1 MGNNISYQP
10 VTFDDVISASNDPE
24 LWTIITTLPESS
36 KCLITGTC
44 PIDEEEKKIND
55 IIDKRK
61 RTNIIIYGSS
71 SNDLNVIKKYN
82 QLRNAGLRN
91 VYIYTGGLFEWLLL
105 QDIYTAD
112 VFGTTTT
119 ELDILKYSGK
129 PLITKSMLQ
138 IHA

>member
-55 IIDKRK
+55 
-61 RTNIIIYGSS
+61 
-71 SNDLNVIKKYN
+71 
-82 QLRNAGLRN
+82 
-91 VYIYTGGLFEWLLL
+91 
-105 QDIYTAD
+105 
-112 VFGTTTT
+112 
-119 ELDILKYSGK
+119 
-129 PLITKSMLQ
+129 
-138 IHA
+138 